1 MFKFRWQCSLWSASE
16 SYCILSP
23 NLWIMRPDKLLFHK
37 MAEDSTLQGYSI
49 LTLLKFDYKIRVLY
63 RVNSM
68 YWCSSVAC
76 HTINF
81 TYLGWISPLDD
92 QCSSFCS
99 GSEGEFIFYGLK
111 TKICFVILVLTVKQP
126 KILFKKQQPKILF
139 SNSCTG
145 RKTTKD
151 SVGNSCTSRK
161 TAKYSGW

>member
-1 MFKFRWQCSLWSASE
+1 MAMLTLKRKWIVLYTEPKSLNHETGWIAFSQNCRRFNPARLQYTVYS
-16 SYCILSP
+16 ILYS
-23 NLWIMRPDKLLFHK
+23 IQY
-37 MAEDSTLQGYSI
+37 TLYSI

-111 TKICFVILVLTVKQP
+111 TKICFVILVLAVKQP
-126 KILFKKQQPKILF
+126 KILFD
-139 SNSCTG
+139 NSCTG
-145 RKTTKD
+145 SKTTKD
-151 SVGNSCTSRK
+151 SV
-161 TAKYSGW
+161 W